1 MEESMA
7 NPDLH
12 FAGIAITTV
21 GVIVRDV
28 EASVREYS
36 KAFGWG
42 PWKFFTHEPWEST
55 YRGRP
60 ASYTIRE
67 AYTRP
72 AGQIGFA
79 LVQPGLGDSMWADLL
94 ASRGEGLQFLSLFQ
108 PSEEAAKELI
118 RKTDRDVIMTGRV
131 GDRLRFY
138 FLDTLPTLHLVV
150 ETGYGDTSTLNVDQ
164 IVGDN

>member
-1 MEESMA
+1 MA
-7 NPDLH
+7 NPDLQ
-12 FAGIAITTV
+12 FGGIPITTV
-21 GVIVRDV
+21 GVIVRDI
-28 EASVREYS
+28 EAALPEYS

-55 YRGRP
+55 YRGQP

-67 AYTRP
+67 AFTRP

-79 LVQPGLGDSMWADLL
+79 LVQPELGDSMWSDLL
-94 ASRGEGLQFLSLFQ
+94 ASRGEGLQFLSLFR
-108 PSEEAAKELI
+108 PSEEAAKQTI
-118 RKTDRDVIMTGRV
+118 SNIGRDVLMAGRV

-150 ETGYGDTSTLNVDQ
+150 ETGYGDTSTLNVDK
-164 IVGDN
+164 IVGENKDR

>member
-1 MEESMA
+1 MPG
-7 NPDLH
+7 PDLQ
-12 FAGIAITTV
+12 FGGIPITTV

-28 EASVREYS
+28 EAAVTEYS
-36 KAFGWG
+36 RAFGWG
-42 PWKFFTHEPWEST
+42 PWKFFTHEPLDST

-79 LVQPGLGDSMWADLL
+79 LVQPGLGDSLWTDLL
-94 ASRGEGLQFLSLFQ
+94 AARGGGLQFLSLFR
-108 PSEEAAKELI
+108 PSEEAARETI
-118 RKTDRDVIMTGRV
+118 QRTGRDVLMAGRV

-150 ETGYGDTSTLNVDQ
+150 ETGFGDTSTLNVDK
-164 IVGDN
+164 IVGLSRDG